1 MTTLDYL
8 LNLKLISEDCRLTMI
23 QARGLPVARK
33 SFAFL
38 KGTKWSQ
45 DLEIP
50 IKQSY
55 SFFEHQFRRYYKAIT
70 VKTNCPSTRLQ
81 WLAALK
87 IKSLAG
93 GFFLLLGGF
102 AVGMVSFCLEKLE
115 AQRMVNNE
123 AVPITSSAIP
133 DTIAISESKSIS
145 LEAIL
150 DHLISLEPQLDQD
163 TREKNRKIIEVIQM
177 AEHNLNRNFMMGDVQ
192 TSAVKIF

>member
-1 MTTLDYL
+1 MTKLDYL
-8 LNLKLISEDCRLTMI
+8 LNLKLISGDCRLTMI
-23 QARGLPVARK
+23 QAQGLPVARR
-33 SFAFL
+33 SFVFL
-38 KGTKWSQ
+38 KGTTWSQ

-70 VKTNCPSTRLQ
+70 ELTNCPSTRLQ
-81 WLAALK
+81 WLTPLK

-93 GFFLLLGGF
+93 GFFLLFGGF

-123 AVPITSSAIP
+123 AVLITYSAMP

-145 LEAIL
+145 LKAVL
-150 DHLISLEPQLDQD
+150 DHLISL
-163 TREKNRKIIEVIQM
+163 
-177 AEHNLNRNFMMGDVQ
+177 
-192 TSAVKIF
+192 